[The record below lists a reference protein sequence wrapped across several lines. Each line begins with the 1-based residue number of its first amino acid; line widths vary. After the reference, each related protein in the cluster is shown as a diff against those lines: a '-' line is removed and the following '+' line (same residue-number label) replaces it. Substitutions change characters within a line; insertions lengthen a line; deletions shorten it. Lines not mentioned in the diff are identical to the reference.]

1 MEGHMTASSSNTR
14 ILTDLY
20 RYNNWANA
28 RVFGACSALDA
39 ALLRQEAPGTHGTIE
54 ETLKHM
60 VGVEDVYM
68 TMIQGLPIDQGGTQE
83 VYFAHDLAWFA
94 ERATQVGAGYLTLLA
109 DHGDA
114 LLERA
119 LAVPWF
125 DFALTAADGL
135 MQVLSHSAQHRAQVL
150 STLGAQGLE
159 VPNIDYVFMVGSAGA

>member
-1 MEGHMTASSSNTR
+1 MTASSSNMR

-28 RVFGACSALDA
+28 RVFDACAALDA
-39 ALLRQEAPGTHGTIE
+39 ALLRREAPGTHGTIE

-60 VGVEDVYM
+60 VGVEAAYLLM
-68 TMIQGLPIDQGGTQE
+68 LQGLPLDQGDGQE
-83 VYFAHDLAWFA
+83 AYFAQDLGWFA
-94 ERATQVGAGYLTLLA
+94 EHAAQVGAGYLQLLT

-114 LLERA
+114 LLDRP

-150 STLGAQGLE
+150 SALGAQGLE
-159 VPNIDYVFMVGSAGA
+159 VPNIDYVFMVGGAGA